1 MYCPKCRTEYRDGF
15 YVCVDCNVDLV
26 AELPAEEE
34 PEIIDFVE
42 VMRTHNSADIAMIK
56 SILDAEKITYYFD
69 GEHFMCV
76 WPYAEPARLMVKR
89 DEADRAKEILR
100 ELDLSIG
107 RID

>member
-1 MYCPKCRTEYRDGF
+1 MFCPKCRTEYREGY
-15 YVCVDCNVDLV
+15 YVCTDCNSDLV

-34 PEIIDFVE
+34 PEIIDYVE
-42 VMRTHNSADIAMIK
+42 VMGTYDPADIALIK
-56 SILDAEKITYYFD
+56 SIFDAENITYYFK
-69 GEHFMCV
+69 GEIFLV
-76 WPYAEPARLMVKR
+76 VSPFADPARLMVKR